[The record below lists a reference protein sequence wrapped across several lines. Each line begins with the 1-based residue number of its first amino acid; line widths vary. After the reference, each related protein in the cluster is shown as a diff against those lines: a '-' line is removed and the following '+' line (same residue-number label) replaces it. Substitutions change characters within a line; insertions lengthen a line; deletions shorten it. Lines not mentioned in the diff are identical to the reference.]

1 MKYEKQAVSIYIC
14 SLKCFSCKIKNYMK
28 TYIINEFRRLKS
40 IKTKKDFVSFVQNS
54 EWIVFNEDK
63 EEVEKLIFVDKENV
77 LISFNG
83 KSKCSH
89 WQFVPFNN
97 SLILDNLR
105 EKILFNILAYNA
117 DIIVLNIDST
127 NCYCFLINAK
137 STNLYNASYE
147 ELQWFL
153 IKECNIDILSDLQRE
168 KYYEEIKNRKMRQE
182 KLDKLIQK
190 RNNKCLL
197 ICSII
202 IGVVVLAFL
211 IGNGIYNHVEY
222 TKRHPVLYTTESQNK
237 KAIDLGLSVK
247 WASCNIGANTP
258 EESGNYYG
266 WGEPTGQD
274 VFDGKELVGDLN
286 SRFPSRDAET
296 CPPLYITNTK
306 YDIAKV
312 NWGGKWRMPTKKE
325 CRELITKCKIYL
337 TELNDKKVAKIIGPN
352 NNYIILPSA
361 GFVDGTSGNWILK
374 DNEYAIYLYTGQLY
388 FNNCYQFNDDNP
400 AAYLFIG
407 ETYNDNMDF
416 VRKSKIDC
424 IERYRMLQV
433 RAVCDYDN

>member
-1 MKYEKQAVSIYIC
+1 
-14 SLKCFSCKIKNYMK
+14 MK

-40 IKTKKDFVSFVQNS
+40 IANKKDFVSFVQNS
-54 EWIVFNEDK
+54 EWMVFNEDK
-63 EEVEKLIFVDKENV
+63 DEIEKFIFVDKDNV
-77 LISFNG
+77 LVSFNG
-83 KSKCSH
+83 KSQYAK
-89 WQFVPFNN
+89 WQFFPVNF
-97 SLILDNLR
+97 SLILDTKR
-105 EKILFNILAYNA
+105 EKILFNILFFNT

-127 NCYCFLINAK
+127 NCFCFLINTK
-137 STNLYNASYE
+137 SNNLQDVSYE
-147 ELQWFL
+147 KIQWYL
-153 IKECNIDILSDLQRE
+153 VKKCNIDILSELQRE
-168 KYYEEIKNRKMRQE
+168 KYNQEIKIRKERQI
-182 KLDKLIQK
+182 KRDKLIQK
-190 RNNKCLL
+190 RNDKYLFIGFIAFVAILFLL
-197 ICSII
+197 
-202 IGVVVLAFL
+202 F
-211 IGNGIYNHVEY
+211 IGNVIYNYIEY
-222 TKRHPVLYTTESQNK
+222 WKKHPRLYTTEIKNR
-237 KAIDLGLSVK
+237 KAVDLGLSVQ
-247 WASCNIGANTP
+247 WASCNVGANNP

-337 TELNDKKVAKIIGPN
+337 TELNGKKVAKIIGPN

-374 DNEYAIYLYTGQLY
+374 DNEYSIYLYTGQLY

-433 RAVCDYDN
+433 RAVCDNDN